1 MTVTAS
7 GLSETLADLRRVKES
22 MSDKGEL
29 DARLDDALHDAV
41 ISSLKTEEASIPRD
55 TGALRDSLL
64 RRGDRAHVWQS
75 DGRGGYGLGS
85 TLPQAEFQGHRIPQ
99 PDGAV
104 VVKAIEAEIDRYL
117 GEVLP

>member
-1 MTVTAS
+1 MITAS
-7 GLSETLADLRRVKES
+7 GLSETLADLRRIKEG

-29 DARLDDALHDAV
+29 DARLDDVLHDAV
-41 ISSLKTEEASIPRD
+41 ISALKTDEASIPRD

-64 RRGDRAHVWQS
+64 RKGDRAHVWQS

-85 TLPQAEFQGHRIPQ
+85 TLPQAEFQAHRIPQ
-99 PDGAV
+99 PSEDVVARAAQGAL
-104 VVKAIEAEIDRYL
+104 DRYV

>member
-7 GLSETLADLRRVKES
+7 GLSETLADLRRIEEG
-22 MSDKGEL
+22 MSNGGEL
-29 DARLDDALHDAV
+29 DARLDDVLHDAV
-41 ISSLKTEEASIPRD
+41 ISALKTDEASIPRD

-64 RRGDRAHVWQS
+64 RKSDRAHVWQP
-75 DGRGGYGLGS
+75 DGRGGFALGS

-99 PDGAV
+99 PNEDV
-104 VVKAIEAEIDRYL
+104 VAKAIEAEIDRYL